1 MASVAVM
8 GADATSRCAFAK
20 RLLSPIFRAPM
31 PELDKTY
38 TPAEVEARWYQ
49 RWLDDKCFEADPARV
64 SEKRPAYSIVIPPPN
79 VTGILTLGHVLNNTI
94 QDILARR
101 ARMLGKEVLWLP
113 GTDHAGIATQN
124 VVEKTLKKQGVIKH
138 RDDLGREGLVAKIWE
153 WKEKHGGIII
163 EQLKK
168 LGASCDWSR
177 ERFTFDDDYNACV
190 MRVFV
195 DLYKKGLIY
204 RGKRMVNWCPS
215 SLTALSDEEVV
226 MKAQNA
232 VMYHFKVEVVDNE
245 KPSQPARPRAVD
257 ISEQEEQTLQHE
269 HTHTN
274 RRTGL
279 ATYITGPHFDER
291 AGPGLSAANRR
302 RVGQALAL
310 YRELVGGGA
319 ISADGAGSHSG
330 AAIAVKLGIP
340 LLKLPELGLKLDAA
354 GVWQPSGDDLTRLKA
369 GSEAQPFLDKAA
381 GSVFKIFAMLEDDGI
396 GKKLRAKC
404 VDGRWYVDFEK
415 ASFVETLEKL
425 NLLHEIGGLP
435 TEIVGVTSQ
444 AAWIIAQPE
453 AAHVSLDDYQAARAE
468 AVANVGGIQVA
479 GVRGLED
486 IRIVWHRDRAWMIG
500 DLHAK
505 NIMRDSTGKAVI
517 MDALVA
523 PVPKA
528 MLALPAVQNAICEAK
543 VKAGV
548 IEAEAQNDLFAA
560 PKEKIWLTIAT
571 TRPEVIPGDQAIAVN
586 PKDERYAHLIGKHVR
601 RPLPVED
608 QALLPIIA
616 DEHVDFTFG
625 TGVLKVTPAHDKAD
639 FEIAQRHN
647 LPAVDV
653 MHPNGV
659 LNELAGKD
667 LAGMERFAA
676 RKRAAELLAEIGS
689 LVKEEPY
696 QNNLGYSERADVP
709 IESRLSEQWFLKY
722 PSVKESQAVVAN
734 GEMKFHP
741 DRWAKVYDHW
751 MTGLQ
756 DWCISRQ
763 VWWGHRIPVWYRKGS
778 DKSDASDSSDIY
790 CGVEPPAD
798 PENWEQDPDVLD
810 TWFSSWLWPF
820 ATMGWPEKTSTLK
833 AFYPTTDLVTGPD
846 IIFFWVARMIM
857 AGFEWMGELPFK
869 NVYFTGIIRDK
880 QGRKMSK
887 SLGNSPDPLELIA
900 SYSADALRFGIMRSA
915 PLGQDICFDEK
926 NVELGRNFCTKLW
939 NAARF
944 RQMQGGATETEISA
958 ALLSSDDKWILLRL
972 NTAIAEVSTALE
984 EYRFSDATATL
995 YRFFW
1000 SEYCDWYVEASK
1012 AVLQG
1017 TDEKRKA
1024 NTLAVID
1031 FVLGH
1036 TLRLFHPFM
1045 PFITE
1050 ELWHGMGF
1058 NADLPENQGGK
1069 SIMFAIW
1076 PKPLDADELAHFGI
1090 LPEDEQAANDKYKAV
1105 ELGRGLKSTF
1115 NINKK
1120 VRFVLKPATE
1130 LPAHEIEVL
1139 RILLNA
1145 EPLEVDSAFQP
1156 KKGTPAAL
1164 TPLGE
1169 LFLPLDGLIDVDAEK
1184 ARVGKEV
1191 AKVESELEKV
1201 TAKLADTNFTSKVP
1215 QKVLDEHQ
1223 QRKTDWEEKLAKLKV
1238 MLEALG

>member
-1 MASVAVM
+1 
-8 GADATSRCAFAK
+8 
-20 RLLSPIFRAPM
+20 M
-31 PELDKTY
+31 PELEKTY
-38 TPAEVEARWYQ
+38 TPADVEARWYQ

-138 RDDLGREGLVAKIWE
+138 RDDLGREGLVEKIWE

-232 VMYHFKVEVVDNE
+232 IMYHFKVEVV
-245 KPSQPARPRAVD
+245 
-257 ISEQEEQTLQHE
+257 EE
-269 HTHTN
+269 
-274 RRTGL
+274 
-279 ATYITGPHFDER
+279 
-291 AGPGLSAANRR
+291 PG
-302 RVGQALAL
+302 
-310 YRELVGGGA
+310 
-319 ISADGAGSHSG
+319 
-330 AAIAVKLGIP
+330 
-340 LLKLPELGLKLDAA
+340 
-354 GVWQPSGDDLTRLKA
+354 T
-369 GSEAQPFLDKAA
+369 
-381 GSVFKIFAMLEDDGI
+381 
-396 GKKLRAKC
+396 
-404 VDGRWYVDFEK
+404 
-415 ASFVETLEKL
+415 
-425 NLLHEIGGLP
+425 
-435 TEIVGVTSQ
+435 
-444 AAWIIAQPE
+444 
-453 AAHVSLDDYQAARAE
+453 
-468 AVANVGGIQVA
+468 
-479 GVRGLED
+479 
-486 IRIVWHRDRAWMIG
+486 
-500 DLHAK
+500 
-505 NIMRDSTGKAVI
+505 
-517 MDALVA
+517 
-523 PVPKA
+523 
-528 MLALPAVQNAICEAK
+528 
-543 VKAGV
+543 
-548 IEAEAQNDLFAA
+548 
-560 PKEKIWLTIAT
+560 WLTIAT

-689 LVKEEPY
+689 LVKEESY

-722 PSVKESQAVVAN
+722 PSVEESQAVVAN

-763 VWWGHRIPVWYRKGS
+763 VWWGHRIPVWSKRHAGWTAACNSDHAKVCAIAAHRKDFVVQKIDPDLISPDNTDKAVEIFVAVSPDESKDS
-778 DKSDASDSSDIY
+778 DQANYIKQIEAL
-790 CGVEPPAD
+790 GFT
-798 PENWEQDPDVLD
+798 QDPDVLD

-833 AFYPTTDLVTGPD
+833 AFYPTSDLVTGPD

-944 RQMQGGATETEISA
+944 RQMQGGEVETEISA

-1000 SEYCDWYVEASK
+1000 SEYCDWYIEASK

-1017 TDEKRKA
+1017 SDEKRKA

-1058 NADLPENQGGK
+1058 NTDLPDNQGGK

-1090 LPEDEQAANDKYKAV
+1090 LPEDEKTANDKYEV
-1105 ELGRGLKSTF
+1105 VNLGRGLKSTF
-1115 NINKK
+1115 NLNKK
-1120 VRFVLKPATE
+1120 VRFVLKPNQD
-1130 LPAHEIEVL
+1130 LPAHETEVL

-1145 EPLEVDSAFQP
+1145 EPLDLDAAYTP
-1156 KKGTPAAL
+1156 AKGTPTAI

-1169 LFLPLDGLIDVDAEK
+1169 LFLPLEGVIDVDAER
-1184 ARVGKEV
+1184 ARVSK
-1191 AKVESELEKV
+1191 ELEKAAAELGKV
-1201 TAKLADTNFTSKVP
+1201 RSKLADENFTSKVP
-1215 QKVLDEHQ
+1215 EKVLEEH
-1223 QRKTDWEEKLAKLKV
+1223 RTREADWASKVSKLEKMLAV
-1238 MLEALG
+1238 FG